1 MKRAKIILFA
11 TVLLAVVGG
20 TVAFKATRIPQ
31 QLYFNNAAGICTLPT
46 TLPLTLQPQIPGQPI
61 FTVTNLYYTTRLN
74 TSCPL
79 TTWYT
84 IN

>member
-1 MKRAKIILFA
+1 MKRAKIVLAGVALFA
-11 TVLLAVVGG
+11 VIGG
-20 TVAFKATRIPQ
+20 AFAFKASRVPQ
-31 QLYFNNAAGICTLPT
+31 PLFTENAAGICNVPT
-46 TLPLTLQPQIPGQPI
+46 TLFLTLTPPTPGQLPI
-61 FTVTNLYYTTRLN
+61 TTTDLYYTTRLT